1 VRHNGK
7 PQTTTNTNGDN
18 KMKETLTTNEIA
30 RKLREDENA
39 GWSYAGALAL
49 AEYLEEVDREG
60 EQEMEF
66 DRVAIRCDF
75 SEYGNATEAADAYG
89 FEINDYF
96 ADSEIEDAALKY
108 LEDRTTIIRFSGGI
122 IVQNF

>member
-1 VRHNGK
+1 
-7 PQTTTNTNGDN
+7 
-18 KMKETLTTNEIA
+18 MKETLTTNEIA

-66 DRVAIRCDF
+66 DRVAIRCDY
-75 SEYGNATEAADAYG
+75 SEHTSATEAAGDYG
-89 FEINDYF
+89 WEPVKDND
-96 ADSEIEDAALKY
+96 EEQNETAALGF
-108 LEDRTTIIRFSGGI
+108 LHGSTAVIEFDGGVII
-122 IVQNF
+122 QNF

>member
-1 VRHNGK
+1 
-7 PQTTTNTNGDN
+7 
-18 KMKETLTTNEIA
+18 MKETLTTNEIA

-66 DRVAIRCDF
+66 DRVAIRCDY
-75 SEYGNATEAADAYG
+75 SEHTSATEAAS
-89 FEINDYF
+89 DYDWE
-96 ADSEIEDAALKY
+96 ADKDSDEDQNEAAALEF
-108 LEDRTTIIRFSGGI
+108 LQGRTAVIEFDGGVIIQDF
-122 IVQNF
+122 